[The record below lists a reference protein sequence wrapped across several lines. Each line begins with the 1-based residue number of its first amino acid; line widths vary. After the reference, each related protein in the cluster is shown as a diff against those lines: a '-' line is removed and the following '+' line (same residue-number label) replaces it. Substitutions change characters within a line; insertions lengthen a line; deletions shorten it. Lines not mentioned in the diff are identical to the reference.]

1 MFPRS
6 KDETVYEN
14 EVNVIFVA
22 NKCEKTEVKNKTTPR
37 TRVKAFSGFS
47 TSLYT
52 GELT

>member
-1 MFPRS
+1 MFRVRS

-14 EVNVIFVA
+14 EVNVIFIT

-52 GELT
+52 EN